1 MVEKISYHLKG
12 ATLGGCSCDWG
23 CPCNFEVPPSR
34 GFCEGEYVWC
44 VEQGHYGDARLDGLC
59 FGLFVHSPAAIHLG
73 DLTTVVIVDERANA
87 QQRQAV
93 EAMITNA
100 PPFSVFFSLTSNFLG
115 FRYAPFEVHL
125 DGIRSRITIP
135 RIYELELTPM
145 TNPVTGEIELA
156 TLLKPE

>member
-1 MVEKISYHLKG
+1 M
-12 ATLGGCSCDWG
+12 
-23 CPCNFEVPPSR
+23 
-34 GFCEGEYVWC
+34 
-44 VEQGHYGDARLDGLC
+44 
-59 FGLFVHSPAAIHLG
+59 FVHSPAAIHLG
-73 DLTTVVIVDERANA
+73 NLTTVVIVDERADER
-87 QQRQAV
+87 QRQAI
-93 EAMITNA
+93 EAMINNA

-156 TLLKPE
+156 TLLKPTGFTS